1 VVDATE
7 WHINADEPT
16 VIDYNTDGKPQDLY
30 NALPYRASDHDPVVV
45 SLNLQPTYSD
55 VTASLRTSASA
66 LVFNRATGKFSG
78 TLSIRNSGASALSGP
93 FQVQFDG
100 LAAGVT
106 LLNASGSHNGA
117 PYISLDAATLAPGA
131 TLTLPLSFSRS
142 GSANIGYTTTV
153 FSGKF

>member
-1 VVDATE
+1 M
-7 WHINADEPT
+7 
-16 VIDYNTDGKPQDLY
+16 
-30 NALPYRASDHDPVVV
+30 
-45 SLNLQPTYSD
+45 
-55 VTASLRTSASA
+55 
-66 LVFNRATGKFSG
+66 FNRATGKFSG

-106 LLNASGSHNGA
+106 LVNASGSHKRRV
-117 PYISLDAATLAPGA
+117 LHQRRTLPPWAPGA